1 MPSLHKQLRSTRA
14 SSKNKE
20 YMSRRG
26 WFLFLLVGFLW
37 GIPYLFIK
45 VAVDPDN
52 GFTPATVVC
61 LRTAIGAAILIPLAI
76 RGGHFSAALKGYKY
90 VALYALLEMIGPW
103 ILIGTAEQKIS
114 SGLAGLLVASVPI
127 WATIFAS
134 LRGDKTVWQRKRL
147 FGIVVGFIG
156 LIAVVGIESITGS
169 ADALSIFMVLLA
181 SIGYSYAV
189 MMVQGALPGVSGVA
203 INAVAMAITALFYL
217 PFAIAQ
223 WPTHTISAGAIRAVI
238 GLGVLSTG
246 AAFAA
251 FFTLANIIGVARGS
265 LVTYLN
271 TACAVVLG
279 VIILDEPLT
288 TGIILGLPL
297 VLIGSYFASRKPAN
311 T

>member
-1 MPSLHKQLRSTRA
+1 
-14 SSKNKE
+14 
-20 YMSRRG
+20 MSRRG
-26 WFLFLLVGFLW
+26 LFLFILVGFLW

-45 VAVDPDN
+45 IAIDPES
-52 GFTPATVVC
+52 GFSPAIVVC

-76 RGGHFSAALKGYKY
+76 KQGQLRAAVRGAKY
-90 VALYALLEMIGPW
+90 VFFYALLEMIGPW

-169 ADALSIFMVLLA
+169 SDPLSIAMVLVA

-189 MMVQGALPGVSGVA
+189 MMVQGALPNVSGVA
-203 INAVAMAITALFYL
+203 INALAMAMTALFYL
-217 PFAIAQ
+217 PWTIAQ
-223 WPTHTISAGAIRAVI
+223 WPTHEISQGAIRAII

-251 FFTLANIIGVARGS
+251 FFTLATIIGVARAS

-279 VIILDEPLT
+279 VIILNEPLT

-297 VLIGSYFASRKPAN
+297 VLIGSYFASRKRIDA
-311 T
+311 

>member
-1 MPSLHKQLRSTRA
+1 
-14 SSKNKE
+14 
-20 YMSRRG
+20 MSRRG
-26 WFLFLLVGFLW
+26 LFLFILVGFLW

-45 VAVDPDN
+45 IAIDPES
-52 GFTPATVVC
+52 GFTPAIVVC

-76 RGGHFSAALKGYKY
+76 KQGQLGAAVRGAKY
-90 VALYALLEMIGPW
+90 VFFYALLEMIGPW

-169 ADALSIFMVLLA
+169 ADPLSIAMVLVA

-189 MMVQGALPGVSGVA
+189 MMVQGALPDVSGIA
-203 INAVAMAITALFYL
+203 INAVAMAMTAIFYL
-217 PFAIAQ
+217 PWTIAQ
-223 WPTHTISAGAIRAVI
+223 WPTHEISQGAIRAII

-251 FFTLANIIGVARGS
+251 FFTLATIIGVARGS

-271 TACAVVLG
+271 TAFAVVLG
-279 VIILDEPLT
+279 VLILNEPLT
-288 TGIILGLPL
+288 VGIILGLPL

-311 T
+311 A

>member
-1 MPSLHKQLRSTRA
+1 
-14 SSKNKE
+14 
-20 YMSRRG
+20 MSRRG
-26 WFLFLLVGFLW
+26 WALFLLTGLLW

-52 GFTPATVVC
+52 GFTPAIVVC
-61 LRTAIGAAILIPLAI
+61 LRTAIGAAILIPWSI
-76 RGGHFSAALKGYKY
+76 RQGSLGAALRGIKY
-90 VALYALLEMIGPW
+90 VAPYALLEMIGPW

-134 LRGDKTVWQRKRL
+134 MKGDKTVWHHKRL
-147 FGIVVGFIG
+147 FGLIIGFIG
-156 LIAVVGIESITGS
+156 LIAVVGIESIKGS
-169 ADALSIFMVLLA
+169 TDPLSIGMVLLA

-189 MMVQGALPGVSGVA
+189 MFVQEGLPGVSGVA

-217 PFAIAQ
+217 PFTIAQ
-223 WPTHTISAGAIRAVI
+223 WPDHEISSSAIQAVL
-238 GLGVLSTG
+238 GLGILSTG
-246 AAFAA
+246 AAFAI
-251 FFTLANIIGVARGS
+251 FFTLTAIIGVARGS

-288 TGIILGLPL
+288 IGIILGLPL
-297 VLIGSYFASRKPAN
+297 VLIGSYFASRKSETKTNA
-311 T
+311 

>member
-1 MPSLHKQLRSTRA
+1 
-14 SSKNKE
+14 
-20 YMSRRG
+20 MSRRG
-26 WFLFLLVGFLW
+26 WFLFSLVGVLW

-61 LRTAIGAAILIPLAI
+61 LRTAIGAAILVPLAI
-76 RGGHFSAALKGYKY
+76 RGGQFGQAIKGFKY
-90 VALYALLEMIGPW
+90 VALYALIEMIGPW

-127 WATIFAS
+127 WATLFAS
-134 LRGDKTVWQRKRL
+134 MRGDKTVWQAKRL

-156 LIAVVGIESITGS
+156 LVAVVGIESIKGS
-169 ADALSIFMVLLA
+169 ADPLSIFMVLLA

-189 MMVQGALPGVSGVA
+189 MMVQGALPGVSGIA
-203 INAVAMAITALFYL
+203 INALAMAITAIFYL
-217 PFAIAQ
+217 PWAVAQ
-223 WPTHTISAGAIRAVI
+223 WPTHQISAGAIRAVV

-251 FFTLANIIGVARGS
+251 FFTLTAIIGVARGS

-271 TACAVVLG
+271 TACAVILG
-279 VIILDEPLT
+279 VIILNEPLT
-288 TGIILGLPL
+288 VGIVLGLPL